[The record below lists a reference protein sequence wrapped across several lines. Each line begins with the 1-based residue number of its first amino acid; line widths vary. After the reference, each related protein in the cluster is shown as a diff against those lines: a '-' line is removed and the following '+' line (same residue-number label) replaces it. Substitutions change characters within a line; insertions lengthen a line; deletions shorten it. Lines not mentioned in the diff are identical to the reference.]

1 MSMDRRTTP
10 RFPSWERAVIQWGD
24 DGPAMRA
31 LIQDISQGGARMEV
45 AERLDG
51 DDVKIF
57 LRYGDERMEF
67 NLHILGADSKGATR
81 LVRGEWGVLD
91 AEQKAFLWNV
101 IVRWR
106 NEFEK
111 RQEWLATRLND
122 PAA

>member
-1 MSMDRRTTP
+1 MDCRATP
-10 RFPSWERAVIQWGD
+10 RFPSWERAVIQWGE

-31 LIQDISQGGARMEV
+31 LIQDVSQGGAKMEIS
-45 AERLDG
+45 ERLDG
-51 DDVKIF
+51 DDVKVF
-57 LRYGDERMEF
+57 LRYGDDKMEF
-67 NLHILGADSKGATR
+67 AFKILGTDSRGATK
-81 LVRGEWGVLD
+81 VIRGEWGVLD

-111 RQEWLATRLND
+111 RQEWLATRVND

>member
-1 MSMDRRTTP
+1 MDRRATP
-10 RFPSWERAVIQWGD
+10 RFPAWERAVIRWGE

-31 LIQDISQGGARMEV
+31 LIQDVSQGGARIEV
-45 AERLDG
+45 AERLAG
-51 DDVKIF
+51 DEVTVH

-67 NLHILGADSKGATR
+67 VFHILGTDSKGATK
-81 LVRGEWGVLD
+81 VIRGEWGVMD
-91 AEQKAFLWNV
+91 PRQKAFLWNV

-111 RQEWLATRLND
+111 RQEWLATRVDD